1 MNTRAI
7 KSQDIASRLKIE
19 RKDDKWIVP
28 SQTGKGKYTVDIE
41 GKAPHCTCPDF
52 ELRGYKCKHIYAVE
66 YTIKSETD
74 TENHTTTVTK
84 TVRVTYKQDWPMY
97 NAAQANEKAH
107 FQSLLHD
114 LCQGIEEPDQHM
126 GRPRQSL
133 QDILFSM
140 VYKVYSTVSTR
151 RFNGDLEEACTKGY
165 LTSVPHFNTIVK
177 YFDNASLTP
186 LLRTLIEQSSLC
198 LKSVDVDFAV
208 DSSGFSTSRYVR
220 WYNARY
226 GHEQDNHDWMKV
238 HLMTGLKTNIV
249 TSVEIT
255 GRYSNDSP
263 HFKPLVKAT
272 ARNFKLRDVDADKA
286 YLSKSNLELVT
297 KLGAT
302 PFIPFKS
309 NTTGEGEGSI
319 LWEKLWH
326 YYQLYREDFL
336 THYHKRSNVESTMWM
351 IKSKFDEHIRNKTD
365 AGIVNELYCKVLC
378 HNICVVIQSMYELG
392 IEPTFWTGEGTHT
405 VEPTLCAEIPIAH
418 NVPKK

>member
-1 MNTRAI
+1 MLRSLKRINILLLSYWGLPALQAGMAQHHQRNQAGQEEETPGNPARVRH
-7 KSQDIASRLKIE
+7 QD
-19 RKDDKWIVP
+19 D
-28 SQTGKGKYTVDIE
+28 
-41 GKAPHCTCPDF
+41 
-52 ELRGYKCKHIYAVE
+52 
-66 YTIKSETD
+66 
-74 TENHTTTVTK
+74 
-84 TVRVTYKQDWPMY
+84 
-97 NAAQANEKAH
+97 
-107 FQSLLHD
+107 LL
-114 LCQGIEEPDQHM
+114 
-126 GRPRQSL
+126 
-133 QDILFSM
+133 M

-165 LTSVPHFNTIVK
+165 LASVPHFNTIVK
-177 YFDNASLTP
+177 YFDNAALAP
-186 LLRTLIEQSSLC
+186 LLRTLIQQSSLC

-238 HLMTGLKTNIV
+238 HLMTGVKTNIV

-272 ARNFKLRDVDADKA
+272 ARNFKMRDVDADKA
-286 YLSKSNLELVT
+286 YLSKGNLELVAT
-297 KLGAT
+297 LGAT

-326 YYQLYREDFL
+326 YYQLNREDFL

-365 AGIVNELYCKVLC
+365 EGIVNELYCKVLC
-378 HNICVVIQSMYELG
+378 HNICVVIQSKYELG
-392 IEPTFWTGEGTHT
+392 IEPSF
-405 VEPTLCAEIPIAH
+405 
-418 NVPKK
+418 